1 MTKQDLYEFIR
12 QHDLAVMA
20 TVSPSLTSES
30 ALVVVAVTPELE
42 LIFDTVRSS
51 RKYTN
56 LKENPSISFV
66 IGWKGEITLQY
77 EGVAEEPVGD
87 ELQLYKSLYFER
99 YPDGRSREV
108 WPGIVYFKVR
118 PTWIR
123 YCDYNPES
131 RELPEFTFE

>member
-1 MTKQDLYEFIR
+1 MTKQDLYEFIQ

-87 ELQLYKSLYFER
+87 ELQRYKSLYFER
-99 YPDGRSREV
+99 YPDGRAREV
-108 WPGIVYFKVR
+108 WPGIVYFKVL

-123 YCDYNPES
+123 YCDYNPDS

>member
-1 MTKQDLYEFIR
+1 MTKQELYEFIQ
-12 QHDLAVMA
+12 QHDLAVLA
-20 TVSPSLTSES
+20 TVSPSLASES
-30 ALVVVAVTPELE
+30 ALVAIAVTPDLE

-56 LKENPSISFV
+56 LKQNASISFV

-77 EGVAEEPVGD
+77 EGEAEEPVGE
-87 ELQLYKSLYFER
+87 ELHRYKSLYFAR
-99 YPDGRSREV
+99 YPDGRAREV
-108 WPGIVYFKVR
+108 WPGISYFKVR
-118 PTWIR
+118 PKWIR

>member
-1 MTKQDLYEFIR
+1 MTKQELYAFIR
-12 QHDLAVMA
+12 QHDQAVLA
-20 TVSPSLTSES
+20 TVSPSFTSES
-30 ALVVVAVTPELE
+30 ALVVVAVTPDLE

-51 RKYTN
+51 RKYAN

-87 ELQLYKSLYFER
+87 ELHRYKSLYFAR

-118 PTWIR
+118 PKWIR
-123 YCDYNPES
+123 YCDYDPES

>member
-1 MTKQDLYEFIR
+1 MTKQELYQFIQ
-12 QHDLAVMA
+12 QHDLAVLA
-20 TVSPSLTSES
+20 TVSEALTSES
-30 ALVVVAVTPELE
+30 ALVVIAVTPDLE

-56 LKENPSISFV
+56 LKQNPSISFV

-77 EGVAEEPVGD
+77 EGEAEEPTGD
-87 ELQLYKSLYFER
+87 ELHRYKSLYFAR
-99 YPDGRSREV
+99 YPDGRAREV

-118 PTWIR
+118 PKWIR
-123 YCDYNPES
+123 YCDYNPEA

>member
-1 MTKQDLYEFIR
+1 MTKQDLYEFIQ
-12 QHDLAVMA
+12 QHDLAVLA
-20 TVSPSLTSES
+20 TVSPTHTSES
-30 ALVVVAVTPELE
+30 ALVAVAVTPDLE

-87 ELQLYKSLYFER
+87 ELHRYKSLYFAR

-123 YCDYNPES
+123 YCDYNPDS
-131 RELPEFTFE
+131 RELPEFTFD